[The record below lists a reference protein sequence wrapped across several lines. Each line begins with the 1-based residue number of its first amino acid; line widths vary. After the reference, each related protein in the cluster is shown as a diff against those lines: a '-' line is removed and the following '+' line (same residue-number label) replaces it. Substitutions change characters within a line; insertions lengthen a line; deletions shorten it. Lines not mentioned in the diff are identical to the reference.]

1 MTVDRWGSVQ
11 ELFHEALQHPPSDR
25 GAFLSEACQGDSDL
39 RREVLSLIAAHEGV
53 GPIGR
58 LDDADQGPTPGLEWV
73 GPYRLIRRIGE
84 GGMGVVFLA
93 ERAGEGFSQVVALKL
108 IRAGY
113 VDPRLQERLAE
124 ERRLLARL
132 EHPGIAR
139 LIDGGSTPAG
149 QPYYAMEFVEG
160 TDLLRYCDEHKL
172 PLHSRLEL
180 FIEICDAVHY
190 AHQQLIVH
198 RDLKPANV
206 RVTSEGRPKLL
217 DFGLAKTLE
226 NEEEGDATQT
236 ASWLTPA
243 YAGPEQLKHGRVS
256 ILTDVYALGVVLYEL
271 ASGERPY
278 QVDGLNAAELT
289 HVVCEVVPKA
299 PSAAVKDGT
308 NFGTPIGSLRR
319 MIAGDVDVIVLKALA
334 KEPERRYRSAI
345 ELAEDIRRYL
355 LGRPVRARPDSW
367 AYRTSKL
374 VRRHKTT
381 VAAAIAVLVFLIV
394 GLGVALWQAKV
405 ASAARSRAEDAL
417 RQSQDVSE
425 FLVGLFQASDPE
437 AAFGDTV
444 AARELLRRGVA
455 ETERLEGQPVIQ
467 ARLLVTLGRVYENL
481 ARYPDAERLYQR
493 ALDQRRAA
501 LGPQNLEVAE
511 SLERLGTLYRREGR
525 YTEADSLYRVA
536 LEMKTALL
544 GPNDP
549 AVAQTIYLLS
559 FLMPYLSRME
569 ASETLYKRAL
579 AIQQSANPP
588 DPRRTE
594 TMIQLATILTRLGK
608 PDEAE
613 PYLRRALA
621 LRLASDG
628 PDATTTAEA
637 KVYLAD
643 FLNGVR
649 EDHAGAERLYREAI
663 GIFRAS
669 PDAGLASLIHATSG
683 LANAI
688 EALGRPEEAEDLLR
702 GLLQLQRD
710 RFGAG
715 HPSVAAAMGDLA
727 DFLHRHARL
736 AESESLRRQQIALL
750 LQATGPESGGMTHA
764 LGRLAALLT
773 DRGQYREADSLF
785 NIAISIRER
794 VSGSRNALLAKT
806 LADYAVLLT
815 RERRFPE
822 AEATLTRALGIL
834 ESQFPDAHP
843 DTQQVIRGFV
853 ALYESWKRPEDA
865 ARYKARIKKV
875 GPGV

>member
-1 MTVDRWGSVQ
+1 MKVDRWDSVQ
-11 ELFHEALQHPPSDR
+11 ELFHDALQHSPSDR
-25 GAFLSEACQGDSDL
+25 SAFLTKACKGDADL
-39 RREVLSLIAAHEGV
+39 HGEVLSLLAAHD
-53 GPIGR
+53 GPGPVGR
-58 LDDADQGPTPGLEWV
+58 LDDDDQPPTPALEWI

-84 GGMGVVFLA
+84 GGMGTVFLA

-139 LIDGGSTPAG
+139 LIDGGSTPGG

-160 TDLLRYCDEHKL
+160 TDLLQYCDEHKL

-198 RDLKPANV
+198 RDIKPGNV
-206 RVTSEGRPKLL
+206 RVTADGHPKLL
-217 DFGLAKTLE
+217 DFGLAKALE
-226 NEEEGDATQT
+226 NEEDRDVTQT

-243 YAGPEQLKHGRVS
+243 YASPEQVKHGRVS

-271 ASGERPY
+271 VSGVRPY
-278 QVDGLNAAELT
+278 HVEGLSPAVLT

-299 PSAAVKDGT
+299 PSTAVEDAA

-319 MIAGDVDVIVLKALA
+319 TLAGDVDVIVLKALA
-334 KEPERRYRSAI
+334 KEPERRYRSAA
-345 ELAEDIRRYL
+345 ELAEDIQRYL
-355 LGRPVRARPDSW
+355 LGQPVQARPDSW

-381 VAAAIAVLVFLIV
+381 VAAGIAVLVFLIV
-394 GLGVALWQAKV
+394 GLGAALWQARV
-405 ASAARSRAEDAL
+405 ASAARSRAEEAL

-437 AAFGDTV
+437 AAFGDTL
-444 AARELLRRGVA
+444 AARELLRRGVY
-455 ETERLEGQPVIQ
+455 EVERLEDQPVIQ

-481 ARYPDAERLYQR
+481 ARYQDAERFYQR

-501 LGPQNLEVAE
+501 LGPQHIEVAE
-511 SLERLGTLYRREGR
+511 NLERLGTLYRRMGR
-525 YTEADSLYRVA
+525 YRDADSLYRVA
-536 LEMKTALL
+536 LDMKTALL

-569 ASETLYKRAL
+569 ESETLYKRAL
-579 AIQQSANPP
+579 AIQQGANPP
-588 DPRRTE
+588 DPGRTE

-613 PYLRRALA
+613 PYLREALA

-663 GIFRAS
+663 GIFRGS
-669 PDAGLASLIHATSG
+669 PDAGLNGLIHATSG
-683 LANAI
+683 LANAT
-688 EALGRPEEAEDLLR
+688 EALGRPQEAEDLLR

-715 HPSVAAAMGDLA
+715 HPAVAGALGDLA
-727 DFLHRHARL
+727 DFLHRNGRL

-764 LGRLAALLT
+764 LGRLAVLLT

-785 NIAISIRER
+785 NTAISMRER
-794 VSGSRNALLAKT
+794 VSGSRYALLAKT
-806 LADYAVLLT
+806 LADYAELLT
-815 RERRFPE
+815 
-822 AEATLTRALGIL
+822 
-834 ESQFPDAHP
+834 SQ
-843 DTQQVIRGFV
+843 
-853 ALYESWKRPEDA
+853 KR
-865 ARYKARIKKV
+865 
-875 GPGV
+875 

>member
-25 GAFLSEACQGDSDL
+25 SAFLSEACQGDSDL
-39 RREVLSLIAAHEGV
+39 RREVLSLMAAHEGA
-53 GPIGR
+53 GPVGR

-84 GGMGVVFLA
+84 GGMGTVFLA
-93 ERAGEGFSQVVALKL
+93 ERSGEGFSQVVALKL
-108 IRAGY
+108 IRPGY

-139 LIDGGSTPAG
+139 LIDGGSTPGG

-160 TDLLRYCDEHKL
+160 TDLLDYCDAHKL
-172 PLHSRLEL
+172 PLRSRLDL

-198 RDLKPANV
+198 RDLKPGNV

-217 DFGLAKTLE
+217 DFGLAKALE
-226 NEEEGDATQT
+226 NEAEDDATQT

-271 ASGERPY
+271 ATGERPY

-308 NFGTPIGSLRR
+308 NFGVPIGSLRR

-334 KEPERRYRSAI
+334 KEPERRYRSAA
-345 ELAEDIRRYL
+345 EFAEDIRRYL
-355 LGRPVRARPDSW
+355 LGRPVLARPDSW

-381 VAAAIAVLVFLIV
+381 VAAAVAVLVFLIV
-394 GLGVALWQAKV
+394 GLGAALWQARV
-405 ASAARSRAEDAL
+405 ASAARSRAEVAL

-455 ETERLEGQPVIQ
+455 EVERLEGQPVIQ

-501 LGPQNLEVAE
+501 LGPRDLEVAE
-511 SLERLGTLYRREGR
+511 SLERLGTLYRRLGR
-525 YTEADSLYRVA
+525 YTDADSLYRVA
-536 LEMKTALL
+536 LEMKTSLL
-544 GPNDP
+544 GPKDT
-549 AVAQTIYLLS
+549 AVAQTLFLLG

-569 ASETLYKRAL
+569 ESETLYKRAL
-579 AIQQSANPP
+579 AIQQGAIPP
-588 DPRRTE
+588 DPQRTE
-594 TMIQLATILTRLGK
+594 TMIQLATILSRRGK
-608 PDEAE
+608 SDEAE
-613 PYLRRALA
+613 PFLREALA
-621 LRLASDG
+621 LRLASEG
-628 PDATTTAEA
+628 ADAITTAEA

-663 GIFRAS
+663 GTFRGS
-669 PDAGLASLIHATSG
+669 SDAGLGRLTHATSG
-683 LANAI
+683 LANATD
-688 EALGRPEEAEDLLR
+688 ALGRPNEAEDLLR
-702 GLLQLQRD
+702 GLVTLQRD
-710 RFGAG
+710 RYGAS
-715 HPSVAAAMGDLA
+715 HPSVANAIGSLA
-727 DFLHRHARL
+727 EFLFRHNRL
-736 AESESLRRQQIALL
+736 AEADSLRRQEIAILE
-750 LQATGPESGGMTHA
+750 QATGPDSHVLA
-764 LGRLAALLT
+764 YSIDRLAVVLT
-773 DRGQYREADSLF
+773 QRGLYREADSLF
-785 NIAISIRER
+785 NVAIPMRER
-794 VSGSRNALLAKT
+794 VSGSQHALLARA
-806 LADYAVLLT
+806 LADYADLLV
-815 RERRFPE
+815 RQRHFPE

-834 ESQFPDAHP
+834 EQQYPDAHP

-853 ALYESWKRPEDA
+853 SLYESWKRPADA
-865 ARYKARIKKV
+865 ERYRARLHEV